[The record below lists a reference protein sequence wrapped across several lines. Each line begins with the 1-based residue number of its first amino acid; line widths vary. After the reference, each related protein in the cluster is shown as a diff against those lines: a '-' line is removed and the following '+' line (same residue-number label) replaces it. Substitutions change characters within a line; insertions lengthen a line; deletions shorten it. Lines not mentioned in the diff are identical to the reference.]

1 MYSLELTFQSTC
13 RTPLLKTNNLITPI
27 IVGKKSASNSS
38 GLHVISDKNL
48 LDKLEKILALHL
60 DKIII
65 FGVPELHNS
74 SGSQAWN
81 NKGIVQN
88 TLRIIRES
96 FGNKI
101 QIIADVCVCQYN
113 LSGHCGVVNQ
123 NNYVDNDKTLKLM
136 SKISLSYAESGADM
150 VAPSSMMDGLVM
162 SIRNKLND
170 NGFRDTKIMSFSKQF
185 SGLYSPFRLTTFKK
199 FSKMDKSTYQI
210 GYSNSREILRK
221 IEMDLDE
228 GADIITIKPS
238 FGNIDLISRIFDMAK
253 CKIAVQQVSGEYA
266 MVKAA
271 SRNRLIDENEWII
284 GYFASMI
291 RAGVDFIIS
300 YGAEEIAA
308 LL

>member
-13 RTPLLKTNNLITPI
+13 RTALLKTSNLITPI
-27 IVGKKSASNSS
+27 IIGKKSASNSS
-38 GLHVISDKNL
+38 GLHVISDRNL

-88 TLRIIRES
+88 TLRIIKES
-96 FGNKI
+96 FGTKI
-101 QIIADVCVCQYN
+101 QVIADVCVCQYN

-210 GYSNSREILRK
+210 GYSNSREIMRK
-221 IEMDLDE
+221 IEMDLQE

-238 FGNIDLISRIFDMAK
+238 FGNIDLISRIFEMAN

-291 RAGVDFIIS
+291 RSGADFIIS